1 MLTNIL
7 FFSIF
12 AKQLNNMN
20 ILIRNKKAEYE
31 YQILERYTAGIQL
44 LGTEVKSIRDIK
56 ASISEAY
63 CHFIN
68 NEIFIIGMH
77 VSEYRQIKYTNHE
90 PLRNRKLLLKRKEID
105 KLAKSIKEKGLTI
118 VPLFVYLTTTGF
130 IKIEIGLVKGKKIHD
145 KRNSIKLKDLAKEIK
160 SEIL

>member
-1 MLTNIL
+1 ML

-12 AKQLNNMN
+12 AKQLNKMN

-44 LGTEVKSIRDIK
+44 LGTEVKSIRDMK

-118 VPLFVYLTTTGF
+118 VPLFVYLTITGF

-145 KRNSIKLKDLAKEIK
+145 KRESIKEKDIK
-160 SEIL
+160 RQLEKNI

>member
-1 MLTNIL
+1 ML

-12 AKQLNNMN
+12 AKQFNTMD
-20 ILIRNKKAEYE
+20 ILLKNKKASFE

-44 LGTEVKSIRDIK
+44 QGTEVKSIRDMK

-77 VSEYRQIKYTNHE
+77 VSEYRQVKYTNHE

-118 VPLFVYLTTTGF
+118 VPLFVYLTITGF
-130 IKIEIGLVKGKKIHD
+130 IKIEIGLVKGKKIHN
-145 KRNSIKLKDLAKEIK
+145 KKESIKEKDIK
-160 SEIL
+160 RQLEKNI

>member
-1 MLTNIL
+1 MTIL
-7 FFSIF
+7 L
-12 AKQLNNMN
+12 Q
-20 ILIRNKKAEYE
+20 NKKAAYE
-31 YQILERYTAGIQL
+31 YHILERYTAGIQL
-44 LGTEVKSIRDIK
+44 QGTEVKSIRDMK

-145 KRNSIKLKDLAKEIK
+145 KKESIKEKDIK
-160 SEIL
+160 RQLEKNI

>member
-1 MLTNIL
+1 MDIL
-7 FFSIF
+7 L
-12 AKQLNNMN
+12 K
-20 ILIRNKKAEYE
+20 NKKASFE

-44 LGTEVKSIRDIK
+44 QGTEVKSIRDMK

-77 VSEYRQIKYTNHE
+77 VSEYRQVKYTNHE

-118 VPLFVYLTTTGF
+118 VPLFVYLTITGF
-130 IKIEIGLVKGKKIHD
+130 IKIEIGLVKGKKIHN
-145 KRNSIKLKDLAKEIK
+145 KKESIKEKDIK
-160 SEIL
+160 RQLEKNI

>member
-1 MLTNIL
+1 MTIL
-7 FFSIF
+7 L
-12 AKQLNNMN
+12 Q
-20 ILIRNKKAEYE
+20 NKKAAYE
-31 YQILERYTAGIQL
+31 YHILERYTAGIQL

-130 IKIEIGLVKGKKIHD
+130 IKIEIGLVKGKKVHD
-145 KRNSIKLKDLAKEIK
+145 KRNSIKLKDLVKEIK

>member
-1 MLTNIL
+1 
-7 FFSIF
+7 
-12 AKQLNNMN
+12 MN

-44 LGTEVKSIRDIK
+44 LGTEVKSIRDMK

-118 VPLFVYLTTTGF
+118 VPLFVYLTITGF

-145 KRNSIKLKDLAKEIK
+145 KRESIKEKDIK
-160 SEIL
+160 RQLEKNI

>member
-1 MLTNIL
+1 LLTNTL

-12 AKQLNNMN
+12 ARQLNIMT
-20 ILIRNKKAEYE
+20 ILLQNKKATYE
-31 YQILERYTAGIQL
+31 YHILETYTAGIQL
-44 LGTEVKSIRDIK
+44 LGTEVKSIRDMK

-118 VPLFVYLTTTGF
+118 VPLSVSLTTTGF

-145 KRNSIKLKDLAKEIK
+145 KRESIKEKDIK
-160 SEIL
+160 RQLEKNI

>member
-1 MLTNIL
+1 LLTNML

-12 AKQLNNMN
+12 AKQLNKMN

-44 LGTEVKSIRDIK
+44 LGTEVKSIRDMK

-118 VPLFVYLTTTGF
+118 VPLFVYLTITGF

-145 KRNSIKLKDLAKEIK
+145 KRESIKEKDIK
-160 SEIL
+160 RQLEKNI

>member
-1 MLTNIL
+1 ML

-12 AKQLNNMN
+12 AKQLNKMN

-44 LGTEVKSIRDIK
+44 LGTEVKSIRDMK

-145 KRNSIKLKDLAKEIK
+145 KRESIKEKDIK
-160 SEIL
+160 RQLEKNI

>member
-1 MLTNIL
+1 M
-7 FFSIF
+7 
-12 AKQLNNMN
+12 
-20 ILIRNKKAEYE
+20 
-31 YQILERYTAGIQL
+31 
-44 LGTEVKSIRDIK
+44 K

-118 VPLFVYLTTTGF
+118 VPLSVSLTTTGF

-145 KRNSIKLKDLAKEIK
+145 KRESIKEKDIK
-160 SEIL
+160 RQLEKNI

>member
-1 MLTNIL
+1 MDIL
-7 FFSIF
+7 L
-12 AKQLNNMN
+12 K
-20 ILIRNKKAEYE
+20 NKKASFE

-44 LGTEVKSIRDIK
+44 QGTEVKSIRDMK

-145 KRNSIKLKDLAKEIK
+145 KKESIKEKDIK
-160 SEIL
+160 RQLEKNI

>member
-1 MLTNIL
+1 MLTNTL

-12 AKQLNNMN
+12 AKQLNIMT
-20 ILIRNKKAEYE
+20 ILLQNKKAAYE
-31 YQILERYTAGIQL
+31 YHILESYTAGIQL
-44 LGTEVKSIRDIK
+44 LGTEVKSIRDMK

-63 CHFIN
+63 CHFID

-118 VPLFVYLTTTGF
+118 VPLSVSLTTTGF
-130 IKIEIGLVKGKKIHD
+130 VKIEIGLVKGKKIHD
-145 KRNSIKLKDLAKEIK
+145 KRESIKEKDIK
-160 SEIL
+160 RQLEKNI

>member
-1 MLTNIL
+1 ML

-44 LGTEVKSIRDIK
+44 LGTEVKSIRDMK

-145 KRNSIKLKDLAKEIK
+145 KRESIKEKDIK
-160 SEIL
+160 RQLEKNI

>member
-1 MLTNIL
+1 
-7 FFSIF
+7 
-12 AKQLNNMN
+12 MN

-44 LGTEVKSIRDIK
+44 LGTEVKSIRDMK

-145 KRNSIKLKDLAKEIK
+145 KRESIKEKDIK
-160 SEIL
+160 RQLEKNI